1 MNRPVPTSLPARMV
15 RRGDTGTLYLSAAE
29 IADHVVACAR
39 AGTRTGFHLIGD
51 RAAVAVAVGLAD
63 AAQRIGTAAVAATAP
78 RLEHAEMVPG
88 QLLPLLARLGVSAS
102 MQPAFQA
109 TWGGPGGMY
118 EQRLGPARAAAMNRF
133 AELAAAGI
141 PLAFG
146 SDSPVTPVAG
156 WAAVRDALAHPD
168 PRQAPGP
175 RHAFAAATRGG
186 WRCAG
191 RPDTGRIVVGAAAH
205 LAWWQVTA
213 GWQAE
218 PVRAGVARW
227 STDPASGVPPLPA
240 LGDGRPLPRCV
251 GLLVAGRRVR
261 PLGPIR

>member
-1 MNRPVPTSLPARMV
+1 M
-15 RRGDTGTLYLSAAE
+15 
-29 IADHVVACAR
+29 ACAR

-51 RAAVAVAVGLAD
+51 RAAVAVAEGLAE
-63 AAQRIGTAAVAATAP
+63 AAQRIGTAAVASTAP
-78 RLEHAEMVPG
+78 RLEHAEMVPER
-88 QLLPLLARLGVSAS
+88 LLAQLARLGASAS

-109 TWGGPGGMY
+109 TWGRRGGMY
-118 EQRLGPARAAAMNRF
+118 EQRLGPARAAGMNRF

-191 RPDTGRIVVGAAAH
+191 RPDSGRIAVGAAAH

-213 GWQAE
+213 GWQTE
-218 PVRAGVARW
+218 PARPGVARW
-227 STDPASGVPPLPA
+227 STDPAAGVPPLPA

-251 GLLVAGRRVR
+251 GLLVAGQPVSS
-261 PLGPIR
+261 PGLIGPSR